1 MIEQTQ
7 REPLEPIEDKYTILL
22 SMIESKN
29 LQPVND
35 SITTMIDGKEVL
47 VKIPNIA

>member
-22 SMIESKN
+22 SMIESQN

-35 SITTMIDGKEVL
+35 SITTMMQIK
-47 VKIPNIA
+47 K